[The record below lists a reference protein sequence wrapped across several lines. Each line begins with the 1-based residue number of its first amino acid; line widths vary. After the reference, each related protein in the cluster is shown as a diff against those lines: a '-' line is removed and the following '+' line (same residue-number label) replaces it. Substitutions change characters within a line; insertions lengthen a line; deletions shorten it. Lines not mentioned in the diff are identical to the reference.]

1 MNEKI
6 IGTGELRDRMLAS
19 KPTGKSLWSVQS
31 TQLELFNKA
40 PMAKQE
46 MKQVTMLKVKSNFA
60 KNRTVSI
67 GDFHIAFD
75 SNGETLVPSHYKE
88 ALDREMIVR
97 PGRYCWVE
105 ERLPEVTVVEE
116 NLDSQISPEEE
127 TFSLEQE
134 IEEVLEAEPEPTP
147 EKAPNKKIVAKATK
161 KK

>member
-31 TQLELFNKA
+31 TQSELFNKA

-46 MKQVTMLKVKSNFA
+46 MKQVNMLKVKSNFA

-75 SNGETLVPSHYKE
+75 SNGEVLVPSHYKE

-97 PGRYCWVE
+97 PGRYWWVE
-105 ERLPEVTVVEE
+105 EKLPEHIA
-116 NLDSQISPEEE
+116 LDEYYSTQIEAEE